1 MKSYRKIFAAFA
13 FGVFLS
19 AIVSAQAGGTFEIT
33 QSVISN
39 GGGDSG
45 GGNFGLTGTSGQS
58 LAGTNSTG
66 GGFGVRGGFW
76 QGFFIPTAAM
86 VAVSGR
92 VTQTGDKGVFKA
104 RVTLTDITGTTRTA
118 VTDLFGNF
126 RFDDVE
132 AGQTY
137 IFSVS
142 HKQFQFINNTQILTI
157 LENTEDVNFTGETQ
171 W

>member
-1 MKSYRKIFAAFA
+1 MKNYQKIFTALSLCVCLLATAFA
-13 FGVFLS
+13 QS
-19 AIVSAQAGGTFEIT
+19 GGTYVIT

-39 GGGDSG
+39 GGGQSDG
-45 GGNFGLTGTSGQS
+45 GSFSLTGTSGQS

-76 QGFFIPTAAM
+76 QGSLAPTAAL

-92 VTQTGDKGVFKA
+92 VLTADGRGISKA
-104 RVTLTDITGTTRTA
+104 IVLLINASGATRQTLTGP
-118 VTDLFGNF
+118 FGYF

-137 IFSVS
+137 LISVRS
-142 HKQFQFINNTQILTI
+142 KRFQFAN
-157 LENTEDVNFTGETQ
+157 ETQ
-171 W
+171 VVSVNEEIDNLNFYALP